1 MYHPRL
7 RGTYY
12 EMGFKYGT
20 VLRRHGFKPPEIDEE
35 TTVLGL
41 KCEQEVKRAFP
52 NVLDEIRGIADAIQE
67 EYERLASFILT
78 VGYGKV
84 MGCSAFA
91 CVDDSRVIFGRN
103 YDFYYRFGRSSE
115 SYLTQ
120 PKNANASLGNT
131 DVFVG
136 REDGVNQHGLAMSMH
151 FVSAQLGTPGINFPI
166 AVRYVLDNCKNTGE
180 AIEYL
185 THTRFLTANNYLVA
199 DRSGE
204 LAVVEACPTQVRVRR
219 PETDERFIV
228 ATNHFVHP
236 EMKQCESVAKRDP
249 DSEIRYHTILRTLRE
264 TGGHVTEN
272 VAKRMLSNHEGR
284 VCAHLDYIKLGTLW
298 SQIADLQRL
307 KILRAEG
314 QPCKTKYHI
323 DNRLQ
328 IAVRRSDH
336 P

>member
-7 RGTYY
+7 RGNYY

-20 VLRRHGFKPPEIDEE
+20 VLRRHGFKPPEINEE
-35 TTVLGL
+35 TIGLGL
-41 KCEQEVKRAFP
+41 KCEQEVKRVFP
-52 NVLDEIRGIADAIQE
+52 KVLDEIRGIADAIQE
-67 EYERLASFILT
+67 KYEKLAPFILT

-84 MGCSAFA
+84 MGCGAFA

-103 YDFYYRFGRSSE
+103 YDFYYRFGRYCE

-151 FVSAQLGTPGINFPI
+151 FVSAQLGTPGVNFPI
-166 AVRYVLDNCKNTGE
+166 AVRYVLDNCKNTGD

-185 THTRFLTANNYLVA
+185 THTKFLTANNYLVA

-204 LAVVEACPTQVRVRR
+204 LAVVEACPSKVRVRR

-236 EMKQCESVAKRDP
+236 EMKQYEIVGKRDP
-249 DSEIRYHTILRTLRE
+249 DSEIRYNTILRALRE
-264 TGGHVTEN
+264 ARGHVNEN
-272 VAKRMLSNHEGR
+272 AAKRILSDHEGR
-284 VCAHLDYIKLGTLW
+284 VCSHLDYIQLGTLW
-298 SQIADLQRL
+298 SQIIDLQRL

-323 DNRLQ
+323 DSRLQ
-328 IAVRRSDH
+328 LAVSRIN
-336 P
+336 